1 MQDIGFDVISDLN
14 LSPND
19 SFNWEGKATSL
30 YCLVAG
36 NVSSDSRTIVQTL
49 AHLARFYQG
58 VFYVPGMLEYQTN
71 LSINE
76 RTDEIEGFLKPVP
89 NVVILHHNV
98 VIIDGVAIIGANG
111 WNDAGGTST
120 MRDITY
126 TAARFEDM
134 AYLNKSI
141 EKLQKHLDVKRIV
154 IVSNA
159 VPSSDLYFRETPE
172 IVESQI
178 PLCASLVSDTE
189 LKVRHW
195 VFGSYDKTADTYIDD
210 INYVNNPYLHVNPY
224 WAKRITV
231 SV

>member
-76 RTDEIEGFLKPVP
+76 RTDEIEEFLNRCQPIF
-89 NVVILHHNV
+89 NVAVLIADWGHSELLHLQRHRIFSGNAF
-98 VIIDGVAIIGANG
+98 DNLF
-111 WNDAGGTST
+111 DLCS
-120 MRDITY
+120 
-126 TAARFEDM
+126 
-134 AYLNKSI
+134 
-141 EKLQKHLDVKRIV
+141 KLYDRNLL
-154 IVSNA
+154 SE
-159 VPSSDLYFRETPE
+159 YREL
-172 IVESQI
+172 SGRN
-178 PLCASLVSDTE
+178 E
-189 LKVRHW
+189 LFNEV
-195 VFGSYDKTADTYIDD
+195 
-210 INYVNNPYLHVNPY
+210 
-224 WAKRITV
+224 
-231 SV
+231 